1 MVIVSHLVDVKH
13 LECDNDFYFA
23 NIGQHLNNNNINP
36 LFVLINHTNE
46 GSDVLSKQ
54 FGKFKSSKIIL
65 SNNLGLRGE
74 IQILFGLIKE
84 LMKMR
89 VASFQKQ
96 GLLKDV
102 LKFLSSVKNLGGAL
116 SSLRIVKQVES
127 TLQLYN
133 PKAIITTYEGHS
145 WERAVYGVA
154 NQYNENLLRIG
165 YQHSVITKNSHSINR
180 PLGKKYDP
188 DLILSSGEITHHVLQ
203 TAFKGAHSRVS
214 ILGSRKS
221 VERLEVSSEKKSKTC
236 LVLPEG
242 LIEECDI
249 LFGFSLE
256 CAKTL
261 PNIDF
266 IWRLHPVMCFNE
278 VLRYMSINKDDLPKN
293 VILSNASLTKD
304 IEKSSYALYRGTTA
318 VIEAIYGNLMPI
330 YLSDNSG
337 MTIDLLH
344 EAGNERK
351 IANNT
356 QDFIKIVNNDTPYS
370 NGKLIDYCKRYFM
383 PLDYSVLI
391 KELKQ
396 VI

>member
-1 MVIVSHLVDVKH
+1 
-13 LECDNDFYFA
+13 
-23 NIGQHLNNNNINP
+23 
-36 LFVLINHTNE
+36 
-46 GSDVLSKQ
+46 
-54 FGKFKSSKIIL
+54 
-65 SNNLGLRGE
+65 
-74 IQILFGLIKE
+74 
-84 LMKMR
+84 
-89 VASFQKQ
+89 
-96 GLLKDV
+96 
-102 LKFLSSVKNLGGAL
+102 
-116 SSLRIVKQVES
+116 
-127 TLQLYN
+127 
-133 PKAIITTYEGHS
+133 
-145 WERAVYGVA
+145 
-154 NQYNENLLRIG
+154 
-165 YQHSVITKNSHSINR
+165 
-180 PLGKKYDP
+180 
-188 DLILSSGEITHHVLQ
+188 
-203 TAFKGAHSRVS
+203 
-214 ILGSRKS
+214 
-221 VERLEVSSEKKSKTC
+221 
-236 LVLPEG
+236 
-242 LIEECDI
+242 
-249 LFGFSLE
+249 
-256 CAKTL
+256 
-261 PNIDF
+261 
-266 IWRLHPVMCFNE
+266 MCFNE